1 MTAAGFDAAD
11 IEEQAYKASLTDSP
25 QTMTRY
31 LIEAI
36 GARSLAVALGMA
48 DARQLYQWRDGKVE
62 PRQAQTLDRLRALYR
77 ATRMVADA
85 YGANAASV
93 FVRSSNPQLSDRT
106 VLSVLA
112 DDGNPEAKVV
122 AAARALLEG

>member
-1 MTAAGFDAAD
+1 MVQQGFDALE
-11 IEEQAYKASLTDSP
+11 IEEQAFKESLTAGP
-25 QTMTRY
+25 QDMTTY
-31 LIEAI
+31 LLDVI

-48 DARQLYQWRDGKVE
+48 DARPLYQWRDGNSR
-62 PRQAQTLDRLRALYR
+62 PRQAETSDRLRGLYR

-93 FVRSSNPQLSDRT
+93 FVRSSNPQLGDRSVLT
-106 VLSVLA
+106 VLA
-112 DDGNPEAKVV
+112 EETDGEAKVV